1 MTLKTSARKI
11 WAITTKEWAEVFKN
25 KYVLFTVAFLP
36 LLMTAIPLGIIYGT
50 RESSDF
56 SSATSDMPAQ
66 FSAMC
71 PAGLGDGECFQIF
84 LVSQFMLMF
93 MIIPLA
99 IPAAIAS
106 YSIVGEKVNRSLEPL
121 LATPIKT
128 IELLVGK
135 TLAAIIPAL
144 IATWIG
150 FAIFLI
156 GTWMLIGNSAVLAAF
171 VDLRWIIAIFI
182 AGPLMALSAVTFS
195 VIVSSRVN
203 DPRIAEQVSMIII
216 LPLLGIFFGQMAG
229 LFVLN
234 RQVIGYLVLA
244 LFLLDS
250 FLVYLSVQLFQRETI
265 LTRWK

>member
-1 MTLKTSARKI
+1 MSLSMTARKI
-11 WAITTKEWAEVFKN
+11 WTITTKEWAEVFKN
-25 KYVLFTVAFLP
+25 RYVLFTVAFLP
-36 LLMTAIPLGIIYGT
+36 LVMTAIPLGIIYAT
-50 RESSDF
+50 RESTDF
-56 SSATSDMPAQ
+56 SSVAGDIPAQ
-66 FSAMC
+66 FTGLC
-71 PAGLGDGECFQIF
+71 PANLGEGECFQVF
-84 LVSQFMLMF
+84 LVSQFMLIF

-121 LATPIKT
+121 LATPIRT
-128 IELLVGK
+128 IELLAGK
-135 TLAAIIPAL
+135 SLAAILPAL
-144 IATWIG
+144 LATWIG
-150 FAIFLI
+150 FGIFLA
-156 GTWMLIGNSAVLAAF
+156 GTWLLIQNSAVLTAF
-171 VDLRWIIAIFI
+171 LDLRWIIAIFI

-203 DPRIAEQVSMIII
+203 DPRVAEQVSMIII

-234 RQVIGYLVLA
+234 RQVIVYLVVSLSI
-244 LFLLDS
+244 LDS

>member
-1 MTLKTSARKI
+1 MNLKTTARKI
-11 WAITTKEWAEVFKN
+11 WTITTKEWAEVFKN

-36 LLMTAIPLGIIYGT
+36 LLMTAIPLGIIYST
-50 RESSDF
+50 RQDTDF
-56 SSATSDMPAQ
+56 SSATSEMPAQ

-71 PAGLGDGECFQIF
+71 PPGIGEGECFQIF

-121 LATPIKT
+121 LATPIRT
-128 IELLVGK
+128 IELLAGK

-150 FAIFLI
+150 FTIFLA
-156 GTWMLIGNSAVLAAF
+156 GTWILLGNSSVLAAF
-171 VDLRWIIAIFI
+171 VDLRWIIAIFV

-234 RQVIGYLVLA
+234 RQVIVYLVIA